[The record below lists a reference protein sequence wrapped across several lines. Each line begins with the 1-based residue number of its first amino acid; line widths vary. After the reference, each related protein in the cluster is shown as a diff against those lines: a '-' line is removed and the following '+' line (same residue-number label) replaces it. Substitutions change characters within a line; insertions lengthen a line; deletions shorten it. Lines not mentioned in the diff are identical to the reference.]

1 MGPRL
6 YCYALQ
12 IVCIGPKVLFRGL
25 KKNSPGSLQSA
36 VILIA
41 GLPSV
46 IQNVLRRGYKQNS
59 PGSLRSPGIFL
70 YRNLEEY
77 FSCGQKKSRTLVRDY
92 FVCAQDWIRTSTPF
106 PALPPQGSASTN
118 FATWAEEKML
128 VPRTGLEPAH
138 LTAPPPEDGA
148 STNFA
153 IWAFI
158 VSFKN
163 NCFLLLFLRTG
174 VQT

>member
-1 MGPRL
+1 M
-6 YCYALQ
+6 
-12 IVCIGPKVLFRGL
+12 
-25 KKNSPGSLQSA
+25 
-36 VILIA
+36 
-41 GLPSV
+41 

-59 PGSLRSPGIFL
+59 PGSLRSPAIFL

-77 FSCGQKKSRTLVRDY
+77 FSCGIKKSHTLVRDY

-118 FATWAEEKML
+118 FATWAEERML

-158 VSFKN
+158 VIFQEQWFSSSFLKN
-163 NCFLLLFLRTG
+163 G

>member
-1 MGPRL
+1 MSYGG
-6 YCYALQ
+6 ASNK
-12 IVCIGPKVLFRGL
+12 IVQAHCVHPGLF
-25 KKNSPGSLQSA
+25 
-36 VILIA
+36 
-41 GLPSV
+41 
-46 IQNVLRRGYKQNS
+46 
-59 PGSLRSPGIFL
+59 F
-70 YRNLEEY
+70 YRNLEGY
-77 FSCGQKKSRTLVRDY
+77 FSCGQKKSHTLVRDY

-118 FATWAEEKML
+118 FATWAEERML

-158 VSFKN
+158 VVFQEQWFSSS
-163 NCFLLLFLRTG
+163 FLRTG
-174 VQT
+174 CKYSENSALLQPPAVSVNPSGFNPFDKTKHNDGCNAAH